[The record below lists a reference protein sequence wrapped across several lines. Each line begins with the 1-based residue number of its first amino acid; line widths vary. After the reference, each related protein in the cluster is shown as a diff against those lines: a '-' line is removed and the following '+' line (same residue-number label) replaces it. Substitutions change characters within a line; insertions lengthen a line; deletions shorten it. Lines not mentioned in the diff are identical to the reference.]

1 MTRIREVLGLFK
13 QEVLRTLQAERWL
26 LFTVLGLVVF
36 GLIMVYSASFIYAQ
50 DRTGDGFSLIRKQV
64 VFAFLGVLAL
74 FVGASIPPRKWLDWS
89 YPLMGTALVLLALV
103 LIPGVGARVGGAQRW
118 IRVAGTNFQ
127 PGEFAKFAILFF
139 TAGQLVKKWDR
150 LREFVPGVLSHFL
163 VPLPLFL
170 LLLAQPD
177 FGTFAMVSIVIYFM
191 LFIAGSNLK
200 YLGVM
205 MMVGLSSFAG
215 LIAFSPY
222 RRARILGFLDPWG
235 DPGGKG
241 FQIIQSLLGLH
252 EGGLWGVGLGNSKE
266 KLLYLPEAH
275 NDFIFAVIGEELG
288 FIGVCAVL
296 ISYLFLVYRGMKIAF
311 RAYEDGRNAH
321 SMLLA
326 SGITL
331 ALGFQALFNLGVVL
345 GLLPTKGLTLPLIS
359 YGGSAL
365 VVDLFAVGVLLSV
378 ARETAMGGLF
388 ALTNQGVKN
397 ERISY
402 QTSSIS

>member
-1 MTRIREVLGLFK
+1 MIQSRRGWGELKERVLL
-13 QEVLRTLQAERWL
+13 TLQAERWL
-26 LFTVLGLVVF
+26 LFTVFSLVVF

-50 DRTGDGFSLIRKQV
+50 EKAGDGLYMIKKQLS
-64 VFAFLGVLAL
+64 FAFVGVVAL
-74 FVGASIPPRKWLDWS
+74 FVGASIPTRKWFEWS
-89 YPLMGTALVLLALV
+89 YPLLGIALALLALV

-118 IRVAGTNFQ
+118 IRLGGFNFQ
-127 PGEFAKFAILFF
+127 PGELAKFAVLLF
-139 TAGQLVKKWDR
+139 TSAQIVRKWSR
-150 LREFVPGVLSHFL
+150 LQEFVPGVLSHFL

-177 FGTFAMVSIVIYFM
+177 FGTFAMIAIVIYLL
-191 LFIAGSNLK
+191 LFLAGSNLK
-200 YLGVM
+200 YLGGM
-205 MMVGLSSFAG
+205 LLVGAGAFAT

-222 RRARILGFLDPWG
+222 RRARVLGFLDPWS

-288 FIGVCAVL
+288 FIGVCVVILA
-296 ISYLFLVYRGMKIAF
+296 YCFFVYRGLKVAF
-311 RAYEDGRNAH
+311 HAYEVAKNAH
-321 SMLLA
+321 SMLVAA
-326 SGITL
+326 SITL

-345 GLLPTKGLTLPLIS
+345 GLLPTKGLTLPLVS

-365 VVDLFAVGVLLSV
+365 VVDLFMIGVLLAV
-378 ARETAMGGLF
+378 ARESQEGPLP
-388 ALTNQGVKN
+388 ALTSRGGKN
-397 ERISY
+397 ESITY
-402 QTSSIS
+402 QPSLS